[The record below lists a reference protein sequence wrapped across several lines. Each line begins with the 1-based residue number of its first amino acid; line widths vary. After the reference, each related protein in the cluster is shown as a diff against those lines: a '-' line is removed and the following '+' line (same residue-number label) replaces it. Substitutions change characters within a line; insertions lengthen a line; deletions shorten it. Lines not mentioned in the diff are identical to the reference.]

1 MGRRFLPWAVLLW
14 VGQASAQPEAPA
26 AEPEAPAP
34 EPVELE
40 ETKTPEP
47 APEGA
52 GTPPPAPEETPP
64 ATAAPV
70 RPVSPAGAVSAR
82 EPFRPGRQPEET
94 VPSATKVAA
103 KPAFPRSRFSFGS
116 YGRVVAASDGR
127 GGEGRNADVVAYGS
141 RIDEGT
147 YAELE
152 LRRDDEW
159 EPGLSSRIV
168 TTLAIGAPVFHY
180 DGNFDAKIALR
191 NLYVEERGIG
201 DKGLSAWIGSR
212 MYRGDDIYLLDFW
225 PLDNL
230 NTIGGGVRFDIP
242 GMKTYVAWH
251 LGLNRAADPFQF
263 QEVERPAAQ
272 NQPGVATVE
281 LLNRPRVIS
290 SLKLQHI
297 QPLSGKAGLKGVLYG
312 EVHRLPSG
320 EREES
325 PGVIEPVVG
334 DSGALFGA
342 QVGLFTGERD
352 TFVNLFFRHATGLAA
367 YGELATP
374 EGTAPDKTVEGATET
389 RMGISGNYEHEY
401 FAVVVGGYFRSF
413 REPTPEPFR
422 FSNIDEGIFVV
433 RPHLFLGDHAGLA
446 VEGSY
451 QAQQRGVLNVVT
463 NEPVHAKLLR
473 FGVMPY
479 LSPAGKGVFKR
490 PQLRLIW
497 AVTQRNDDARA
508 LHAQDDVFARRKTEQ
523 FFGIG
528 AEWWFNSTS
537 YGD

>member
-1 MGRRFLPWAVLLW
+1 MSRKLLPWAVLLW
-14 VGQASAQPEAPA
+14 LGHAHAQPE
-26 AEPEAPAP
+26 PAP
-34 EPVELE
+34 PPAEPVELE
-40 ETKTPEP
+40 EETTAPEP
-47 APEGA
+47 REAPAEA
-52 GTPPPAPEETPP
+52 A
-64 ATAAPV
+64 AAPTRSDRAAASSD
-70 RPVSPAGAVSAR
+70 RPAAGGAMSMR
-82 EPFRPGRQPEET
+82 EPIRPGRQPAAH
-94 VPSATKVAA
+94 VLSAPVALTK
-103 KPAFPRSRFSFGS
+103 PEFPRSRFSFGS

-127 GGEGRNADVVAYGS
+127 GGEGRNADVVAYGT

-159 EPGLSSRIV
+159 KAGLESRIV

-201 DKGLSAWIGSR
+201 DKGLSAWVGSR

-230 NTIGGGVRFDIP
+230 NTLGGGVRFDIP
-242 GMKTYVAWH
+242 GLKTYVAWH

-272 NQPGVATVE
+272 NQPGSTTVE

-290 SLKLQHI
+290 SLKIQHI

-320 EREES
+320 EREEG
-325 PGVIEPVVG
+325 PGIIEPVVG

-342 QVGLFTGERD
+342 QVGLFTGEND

-374 EGTAPDKTVEGATET
+374 EGTAPDRTVEGATET
-389 RMGISGNYEHEY
+389 RVGLSANYEHEY
-401 FAVVVGGYFRSF
+401 FAVVAGGYFRSF

-422 FSNIDEGIFVV
+422 FTNIDEGIFAL

-451 QAQQRGVLNVVT
+451 QAQQRGLLNVVT
-463 NEPVHAKLLR
+463 NQPLHAKLWRL
-473 FGVMPY
+473 GVMPY

-497 AVTQRNDDARA
+497 AITQRNDDARA
-508 LHAQDDVFARRKTEQ
+508 LYAQDDVFARRKTEQ
-523 FFGIG
+523 FFGLG
-528 AEWWFNSTS
+528 AEWWFNSSS

>member
-1 MGRRFLPWAVLLW
+1 M
-14 VGQASAQPEAPA
+14 SAG
-26 AEPEAPAP
+26 EPI
-34 EPVELE
+34 
-40 ETKTPEP
+40 
-47 APEGA
+47 
-52 GTPPPAPEETPP
+52 
-64 ATAAPV
+64 
-70 RPVSPAGAVSAR
+70 
-82 EPFRPGRQPEET
+82 RPGHPLRQPLPND
-94 VPSATKVAA
+94 VP
-103 KPAFPRSRFSFGS
+103 PLEYPRSRFSFGS

-127 GGEGRNADVVAYGS
+127 GGEGRNADVVAFGS

-152 LRRDDEW
+152 LRRDDFWKPEL
-159 EPGLSSRIV
+159 ESRIV
-168 TTLAIGAPVFHY
+168 TTLAVAGPVFHY
-180 DGNFDAKIALR
+180 DGKFDAKIALR

-201 DKGLSAWIGSR
+201 AKELSVWAGSR

-230 NTIGGGVRFDIP
+230 NTLGGGVRFDIP
-242 GMKTYVAWH
+242 GMKSYVAFH
-251 LGLNRAADPFQF
+251 VGLNRAADEFQY
-263 QEVERPAAQ
+263 QEVQRPAPQ
-272 NQPGVATVE
+272 NQPGASTVA
-281 LLNRPRVIS
+281 LLDRPRLIS
-290 SLKLQHI
+290 SLKLSHI
-297 QPLSGKAGLKGVLYG
+297 QMLDEKAGLKGVLYG

-325 PGVIEPVVG
+325 PGVIESVPG

-342 QVGLFTGERD
+342 QVGLFTGEHD

-374 EGTAPDKTVEGATET
+374 EGTSPDRTVEGATET
-389 RMGISGNYEHEY
+389 RLGISANYEHEY
-401 FAVVVGGYFRSF
+401 FAVVAGGYFRSF

-422 FSNIDEGIFVV
+422 FANIDEGIFVL

-446 VEGSY
+446 AEGSY

-463 NEPVHAKLLR
+463 KEPLHAKLWR
-473 FGVMPY
+473 FGLMPY

-497 AVTQRNDDARA
+497 AVTQRNDDARTLYA
-508 LHAQDDVFARRKTEQ
+508 IDDVFARRKTEQ

-528 AEWWFNSTS
+528 AEWWFNSSS